1 MLDVLLGGQAAW
13 FGVPALVGT
22 LIFALKLAL
31 LLMGGSGDSAEMT
44 ETGDGHADNPLA
56 FKLLS
61 TQSLVAFG
69 MGFGWAGLAGLKALG
84 WGFLPSFGLALG
96 GGFAMAWLVAM
107 MFRGMAELQSSGNIK
122 IDDAIGLEGDVYAQ
136 VPARGTGRG
145 QVRLVVSGRQRIF
158 NAESDGDAAPSRTR
172 VRVVK
177 VNDDNSVVVT
187 RV

>member
-1 MLDVLLGGQAAW
+1 
-13 FGVPALVGT
+13 
-22 LIFALKLAL
+22 
-31 LLMGGSGDSAEMT
+31 
-44 ETGDGHADNPLA
+44 
-56 FKLLS
+56 
-61 TQSLVAFG
+61 

>member
-61 TQSLVAFG
+61 TQSLVPSA
-69 MGFGWAGLAGLKALG
+69 
-84 WGFLPSFGLALG
+84 WGSA
-96 GGFAMAWLVAM
+96 
-107 MFRGMAELQSSGNIK
+107 
-122 IDDAIGLEGDVYAQ
+122 
-136 VPARGTGRG
+136 GRG
-145 QVRLVVSGRQRIF
+145 LRG
-158 NAESDGDAAPSRTR
+158 
-172 VRVVK
+172 
-177 VNDDNSVVVT
+177 
-187 RV
+187 